1 MGTFALSDSD
11 EGSKHL
17 IELGKVTTTFGTG

>member
-1 MGTFALSDSD
+1 MGTFALSDHD
-11 EGSKHL
+11 EGCKHL